1 MIWIK
6 RLAWLLG
13 AIVALVVIALI
24 GVYVVT
30 SVRMNKRYDV
40 AARLVPVPADSAGIA
55 RGFHLALAIGKC
67 LGCHGEDFGGT
78 LLGDSFIFGRLA
90 ASNLTTGKGGVGPL
104 YDDAMLARAI
114 RHALRHD
121 GTPLLVM
128 PSEAFQYL
136 SDDDAGALVG
146 YIRSLPPVD
155 PADPVDQVGPLARV
169 LSLLTP
175 LSADSSPGRGSRP
188 GPSEV
193 NAGGTVTGLWEIP
206 RRCRWLP
213 GCHGPGLS
221 GGNLGPGKPASNLT
235 AGRDRHLVRGR
246 FRARPSRRKR
256 PVGADIDS
264 LSMPWPEAGR

>member
-104 YDDAMLARAI
+104 YDDAML
-114 RHALRHD
+114 H
-121 GTPLLVM
+121 
-128 PSEAFQYL
+128 
-136 SDDDAGALVG
+136 
-146 YIRSLPPVD
+146 
-155 PADPVDQVGPLARV
+155 
-169 LSLLTP
+169 
-175 LSADSSPGRGSRP
+175 
-188 GPSEV
+188 GPS
-193 NAGGTVTGLWEIP
+193 GTRCVTTA
-206 RRCRWLP
+206 R
-213 GCHGPGLS
+213 LS
-221 GGNLGPGKPASNLT
+221 
-235 AGRDRHLVRGR
+235 
-246 FRARPSRRKR
+246 
-256 PVGADIDS
+256 
-264 LSMPWPEAGR
+264 W